1 MWIIVEYMNSDG
13 GGAVYNI
20 GLATTNAKLLV
31 FLRKYAEACGVD
43 AGFREV
49 PGMMSEDLGHV
60 HKRMLPMMTG
70 TKSDVYAQWMDDP
83 DI

>member
-31 FLRKYAEACGVD
+31 FLRKYASVGGEDG
-43 AGFREV
+43 GFREV
-49 PGMMSEDLGHV
+49 PGMMREDLGHV
-60 HKRMLPMMTG
+60 HKRMIPMMTG
-70 TKSDVYAQWMDDP
+70 AKSDLYAQWLDVFDA
-83 DI
+83 

>member
-31 FLRKYAEACGVD
+31 FLRQYASVSN
-43 AGFREV
+43 GFREV
-49 PGMMSEDLGHV
+49 PGMMYEDLPHV

-70 TKSDVYAQWMDDP
+70 AKSDIYAQWMNP

>member
-13 GGAVYNI
+13 GGAVYNV

-31 FLRKYAEACGVD
+31 FLRQYG

-49 PGMMSEDLGHV
+49 PGMIREDLGHV

-70 TKSDVYAQWMDDP
+70 EKSDLYAQWLDVFDA
-83 DI
+83 